1 MRILRDTFGYPNF
14 RPGQEDV
21 IEAIRA
27 GEDVLAVM
35 PTGSGKSL
43 CYQIP
48 ALLRDDL
55 TLVVSPLVALMEDQ
69 VAALK
74 LSGVAAETLNSSRDR
89 VANVAIWERVVAGE
103 IQILYMAPERLM
115 TTRMIAALQKL
126 PVGQITIDEA
136 HCISRWGAIVS
147 SRL

>member
-1 MRILRDTFGYPNF
+1 MQSNISPALRILRDTFGYPNF

-21 IEAIRA
+21 VEAIRA

-74 LSGVAAETLNSSRDR
+74 LSGVAAETLNSS
-89 VANVAIWERVVAGE
+89 GK
-103 IQILYMAPERLM
+103 P
-115 TTRMIAALQKL
+115 
-126 PVGQITIDEA
+126 
-136 HCISRWGAIVS
+136 
-147 SRL
+147 